1 MVDLTSE
8 EIEAINKAKV
18 PKSVKNMKLRL
29 ALIQSGISISSID
42 AAIQAIEDTTVR
54 ESIQTMWE
62 YAEYYERY
70 NPQLIA
76 MAASIGIIDEQL
88 DQLFILAETL

>member
-1 MVDLTSE
+1 
-8 EIEAINKAKV
+8 
-18 PKSVKNMKLRL
+18 
-29 ALIQSGISISSID
+29 
-42 AAIQAIEDTTVR
+42 
-54 ESIQTMWE
+54 MWK

-88 DQLFILAETL
+88 DQLFILADTLW